1 MVNLRKHLG
10 DIFINGFKNI
20 IFFWGGYVISMEILK
35 YGKQVIKNDRWIKK
49 CRNCKSKLVYEDSD
63 IKLDTNMNLYI
74 ECPICEEKV
83 AVGMFDRKYN
93 PKKHG
98 ECMPKNKKIGFGD

>member
-20 IFFWGGYVISMEILK
+20 IFLGEYVISMEILK

-49 CRNCKSKLVYEDSD
+49 CHNCKSKLVYEDSD
-63 IKLDTNMNLYI
+63 IKLDTNMDLYI

-98 ECMPKNKKIGFGD
+98 ECIPKNKKIGFGD

>member
-20 IFFWGGYVISMEILK
+20 IFWGEYVISMEILK

-63 IKLDTNMNLYI
+63 IKLDMNMDLYI

-98 ECMPKNKKIGFGD
+98 ECIPKNKKIGFGD

>member
-1 MVNLRKHLG
+1 MG
-10 DIFINGFKNI
+10 E
-20 IFFWGGYVISMEILK
+20 YVISMEILK

-49 CRNCKSKLVYEDSD
+49 CHNCKSKLVYEDSD
-63 IKLDTNMNLYI
+63 IKLDMNMDLYI

-98 ECMPKNKKIGFGD
+98 ECIPKNKKIGFGD

>member
-1 MVNLRKHLG
+1 MVHLRKHLG

-20 IFFWGGYVISMEILK
+20 IFWGEYVISMEILK

-63 IKLDTNMNLYI
+63 IKLDMNMDLYI

-98 ECMPKNKKIGFGD
+98 ECIPKNKKIGFGD

>member
-1 MVNLRKHLG
+1 
-10 DIFINGFKNI
+10 
-20 IFFWGGYVISMEILK
+20 MEILK

-49 CRNCKSKLVYEDSD
+49 CHNCKSKLVYEDSD